1 MLWGSNISRKGS
13 QALCHQALRTQQ
25 ASNCIVT
32 ASAKEVKKARKLI
45 FKPNLE
51 HLKRKSAA
59 AAASRCKCADDDRQ
73 ITQIE
78 QIADPQIAR
87 S

>member
-1 MLWGSNISRKGS
+1 MPSGFAHS
-13 QALCHQALRTQQ
+13 
-25 ASNCIVT
+25 ASIKLH
-32 ASAKEVKKARKLI
+32 SYSIGQRGEKARKLI